1 MPSNRR
7 RSVAALVVAFLL
19 VTLVAPPAQ
28 ADGRGETRWTFW
40 WSWFVTGTSGFAAR
54 TFGYSGAVDPD
65 GRVTTP
71 PVPPE
76 EAATLRYR
84 LPSRRRHLLP
94 GSQAR
99 TSSEPRLGETYLL
112 WRELRLDSRKRK
124 RLAVSRGPRES
135 RRWNPRVHHSKIR
148 SVSWAAPC

>member
-76 EAATLRYR
+76 EAATLRYSLIVDPDGR
-84 LPSRRRHLLP
+84 VLAP
-94 GSQAR
+94 
-99 TSSEPRLGETYLL
+99 EPPPVPAAG
-112 WRELRLDSRKRK
+112 
-124 RLAVSRGPRES
+124 LAGTDEQ
-135 RRWNPRVHHSKIR
+135 
-148 SVSWAAPC
+148 